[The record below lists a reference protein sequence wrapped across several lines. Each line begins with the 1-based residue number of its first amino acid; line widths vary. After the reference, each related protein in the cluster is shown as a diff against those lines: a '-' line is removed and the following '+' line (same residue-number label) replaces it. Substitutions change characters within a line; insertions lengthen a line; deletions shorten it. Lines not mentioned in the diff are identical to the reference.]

1 MVRRSRPSLPVRQLY
16 ASFSLNLQLVGVAL
30 LPPEH
35 EFILNQETGHFIVV
49 NWADRCIIS
58 DGEFGQL
65 ERAPAL
71 ALLHHWP
78 SYVPNEKLLTA
89 IATQA
94 PEEMAEA
101 VDDDHAIALKLLQS
115 VMNGCQE
122 CLQPIGIKVEEVSR
136 RGYKLSLFQRG
147 RSGGRAG
154 HTEQPGTTGSRR
166 SRDIIERRE
175 PMARFVG
182 RLR

>member
-1 MVRRSRPSLPVRQLY
+1 MVRRSRRSLPTRQLY
-16 ASFSLNLQLVGVAL
+16 ASFSLNLQLTGVAL

-35 EFILNQETGHFIVV
+35 EFTLNQETGHFIVV
-49 NWADRCIIS
+49 NWADRYIVT

-71 ALLHHWP
+71 SLLHYWP

-94 PEEMAEA
+94 PEEMVEA
-101 VDDDHAIALKLLQS
+101 FDNDHEVALKLLQG

-122 CLQPIGIKVEEVSR
+122 CLQPIGIRVEEVNQY
-136 RGYKLSLFQRG
+136 GYKLSPCAARRDSLT
-147 RSGGRAG
+147 AHAE
-154 HTEQPGTTGSRR
+154 HTELVRNAQTTS
-166 SRDIIERRE
+166 DE
-175 PMARFVG
+175 V
-182 RLR
+182 